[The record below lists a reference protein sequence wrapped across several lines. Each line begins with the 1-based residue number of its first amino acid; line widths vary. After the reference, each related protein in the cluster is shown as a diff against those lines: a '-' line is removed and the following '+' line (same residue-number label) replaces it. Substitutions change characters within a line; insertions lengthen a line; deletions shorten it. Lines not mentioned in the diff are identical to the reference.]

1 MQLVFTNLQQK
12 SEVSLLSK
20 NERNFVKDPYQFS
33 KNNSNVIRF
42 RIRKKLKKA
51 KQDLDLLIKNCDSIE
66 ISKQEIVDVINFL
79 NGMVDQKEISRLRK
93 NEMQEYDFLSD
104 YENW

>member
-1 MQLVFTNLQQK
+1 
-12 SEVSLLSK
+12 LLSK

-42 RIRKKLKKA
+42 RIRKKLKKT
-51 KQDLDLLIKNCDSIE
+51 KQDLDLLMKNCDDIK
-66 ISKQEIVDVINFL
+66 ISKQEILDVINL
-79 NGMVDQKEISRLRK
+79 SDDVVEQKEISRLQK
-93 NEMQEYDFLSD
+93 NEMQKYDFLSD

>member
-1 MQLVFTNLQQK
+1 M
-12 SEVSLLSK
+12 LSK

-42 RIRKKLKKA
+42 RIRKKLKKT
-51 KQDLDLLIKNCDSIE
+51 KQDLDLLMKNCDDIK
-66 ISKQEIVDVINFL
+66 ISKQEILDVINL
-79 NGMVDQKEISRLRK
+79 SDDVVEQKEISPLQK
-93 NEMQEYDFLSD
+93 NVMQKYDFLSD

>member
-1 MQLVFTNLQQK
+1 
-12 SEVSLLSK
+12 LLSK

-42 RIRKKLKKA
+42 RIRKKLKKT
-51 KQDLDLLIKNCDSIE
+51 KQDLDLLMKNCNGIE
-66 ISKQEIVDVINFL
+66 ISKQEILDVINFSD
-79 NGMVDQKEISRLRK
+79 GMIDQKEILRLQK

-104 YENW
+104 YEDW

>member
-1 MQLVFTNLQQK
+1 M
-12 SEVSLLSK
+12 LSK

-42 RIRKKLKKA
+42 RIRKKLKKT
-51 KQDLDLLIKNCDSIE
+51 KQDLDLLMKNCDDIE
-66 ISKQEIVDVINFL
+66 ISKQEILDVINL
-79 NGMVDQKEISRLRK
+79 SDDVVEQKEISRLQK
-93 NEMQEYDFLSD
+93 NVMQKYDFLSD

>member
-1 MQLVFTNLQQK
+1 M
-12 SEVSLLSK
+12 LSK

-42 RIRKKLKKA
+42 RIRKKLKKT
-51 KQDLDLLIKNCDSIE
+51 KQDLDLLMKNCDDIK
-66 ISKQEIVDVINFL
+66 ISKQEILDVINL
-79 NGMVDQKEISRLRK
+79 SDDVVEQKEISRLQK
-93 NEMQEYDFLSD
+93 NVMQKYDFLSD

>member
-1 MQLVFTNLQQK
+1 M
-12 SEVSLLSK
+12 LSK

-42 RIRKKLKKA
+42 RIRKKLKKT
-51 KQDLDLLIKNCDSIE
+51 KQDLDLLMKNCDDIK
-66 ISKQEIVDVINFL
+66 ISKQEILDVINL
-79 NGMVDQKEISRLRK
+79 SDDVVEQKEISRLQK
-93 NEMQEYDFLSD
+93 NEMQKYDFLSD